1 MDGITVDSTL
11 LAAKPPT
18 PEKAPRSFYRLL
30 PFEFTRKEERRKR
43 DEKTDRQR
51 GRGAREETRL
61 RSIEFFREGGREAR
75 YLPEIQIVAGIALIP
90 VNCQLIPALKKFPP
104 REENRPPKL

>member
-43 DEKTDRQR
+43 DEKTDRQT
-51 GRGAREETRL
+51 E
-61 RSIEFFREGGREAR
+61 REGRSRGNTIKVHRVLQGGRKRGEILAR
-75 YLPEIQIVAGIALIP
+75 
-90 VNCQLIPALKKFPP
+90 NT
-104 REENRPPKL
+104 NRSRDRINSG